1 MNETKLNNILNNF
14 IHFNDMDFKA
24 KQQYINIYND
34 CNNKIKPYFIYF
46 HQELDKLLKC
56 MNDRVSNGYYTANK
70 SRKLINLI
78 DQINEF
84 QVTLKN
90 TNYSFSLDQ
99 DYKKCIDYCYTFLSS
114 SGESEI
120 PKEYKKIN
128 LKRYEPIFKINE
140 SLIINNPK
148 SLERV
153 NLKLKGNGAYA
164 NVYTFREPLTNKIFA
179 IKKLKKDVEEKEFQR
194 FKLEFKKMNSI
205 SNPYILKAYAF
216 NEEENSYIMEYC
228 DYTLK
233 DYILSNNNKNFMNFQ
248 YRKNIAFQFLT
259 GLKYLHSKDM
269 YHRDISFKNILI
281 KEFDDNFVIVKIS
294 DFGLV
299 KDLNLE
305 LTRTDSEI
313 RGTIIDDTL
322 TSFKDYNI
330 KNEIYAIGVVLWF
343 IFTGKTNLKLD
354 DSKISK
360 IVNKCITREIDE
372 RYNNVDEIIQ
382 EIRLISDNN
391 TEIKTINVQKN
402 KGHFKVEKIKNKND
416 LNIDDR
422 AFTILKSMIEDDSN
436 NQLYYLKTLTG
447 EILQTSGGNLNISL
461 EEYTAKERAYWK
473 KALQDLIDN
482 NLIKSLD
489 YKNEIF
495 EVTTN
500 GYEFYDLQKDESFV
514 VQSF

>member
-179 IKKLKKDVEEKEFQR
+179 IKKLKKDIEEKEFQR
-194 FKLEFKKMNSI
+194 FKLEFKK
-205 SNPYILKAYAF
+205 
-216 NEEENSYIMEYC
+216 NE
-228 DYTLK
+228 
-233 DYILSNNNKNFMNFQ
+233 F
-248 YRKNIAFQFLT
+248 
-259 GLKYLHSKDM
+259 
-269 YHRDISFKNILI
+269 
-281 KEFDDNFVIVKIS
+281 
-294 DFGLV
+294 
-299 KDLNLE
+299 
-305 LTRTDSEI
+305 
-313 RGTIIDDTL
+313 
-322 TSFKDYNI
+322 NI
-330 KNEIYAIGVVLWF
+330 KSIYFKGI
-343 IFTGKTNLKLD
+343 
-354 DSKISK
+354 
-360 IVNKCITREIDE
+360 CI
-372 RYNNVDEIIQ
+372 
-382 EIRLISDNN
+382 
-391 TEIKTINVQKN
+391 
-402 KGHFKVEKIKNKND
+402 
-416 LNIDDR
+416 
-422 AFTILKSMIEDDSN
+422 
-436 NQLYYLKTLTG
+436 
-447 EILQTSGGNLNISL
+447 
-461 EEYTAKERAYWK
+461 
-473 KALQDLIDN
+473 
-482 NLIKSLD
+482 
-489 YKNEIF
+489 
-495 EVTTN
+495 
-500 GYEFYDLQKDESFV
+500 
-514 VQSF
+514 